1 MKENNHQFIE
11 NFIEEPIILEPEDWG
26 IDQWRTFLD
35 VFGLESADRIVLER
49 AWLKAYGKE
58 KSEEDLREGR
68 RNPLDKEIRREIFI
82 KVQSRDEEVRLT
94 NKIHRQLCENEDYL
108 TGKIV
113 LDESTVRN
121 DGTKNEIHLT
131 IFSNSESDPEVL
143 I

>member
-11 NFIEEPIILEPEDWG
+11 MDLKESIILEPEDWG
-26 IDQWRTFLD
+26 VDQWRTFLD
-35 VFGLESADRIVLER
+35 LFGLKSADRIVLDK
-49 AWLKAYGKE
+49 ACIKAYGEE
-58 KSEEDLREGR
+58 KSEDDLREGR

-94 NKIHRQLCENEDYL
+94 NKIHRQLYENKDYL
-108 TGKIV
+108 IDKIV